1 MDQFFAQF
9 FLLDEPVMMAL
20 FFALGIAGGVAG
32 PFLFEVRLAFRRV
45 VYFWWFACLNLAL
58 VISQLIWLAA
68 PAAAEMGHLSVVVM
82 AGLAT
87 FFLFGLG
94 LYYGSAAR
102 SNHIDAT
109 TSNAWLGFVPFA
121 NLWLMFKAGDPALK
135 LGPERST
142 FARYVLDPVLVV
154 LAILVLATANVAADA
169 SDKLLES
176 RTADATALQNL
187 VSQGQTVSEL
197 FALEAA
203 ASSKDLPVRIDEL
216 TILTRLAIE
225 HDALIEIVSMD
236 VPLEQA
242 VAGNR
247 MKASPVPEDVLRAM
261 AQEREPAIADEAHR
275 LISIDKH
282 GAAHMNLP
290 HQSFRLE
297 GVSASRGMA

>member
-216 TILTRLAIE
+216 TILSRVEARGDTLWMRFEVERENASFKPEFKSMLA
-225 HDALIEIVSMD
+225 DQQCAPDMFAS
-236 VPLEQA
+236 A
-242 VAGNR
+242 VARGGKLALAYYGPDGSLIDEFVIAR
-247 MKASPVPEDVLRAM
+247 EDCGL
-261 AQEREPAIADEAHR
+261 
-275 LISIDKH
+275 
-282 GAAHMNLP
+282 
-290 HQSFRLE
+290 
-297 GVSASRGMA
+297 